1 LPPSKELIE
10 KKNELK
16 SLDMKI
22 NELGEVKTK
31 TDILSKLIKIRNQK
45 QPKTVKSES
54 ESKERLD
61 SISERLNN
69 QLTSYISKR
78 KELKSLFLS
87 LFLSKI
93 FESKLKFILN

>member
-31 TDILSKLIKIRNQK
+31 TDILSKLIKFRNVKVNQNQK
-45 QPKTVKSES
+45 N
-54 ESKERLD
+54 D
-61 SISERLNN
+61 
-69 QLTSYISKR
+69 
-78 KELKSLFLS
+78 
-87 LFLSKI
+87 
-93 FESKLKFILN
+93 